1 MAAAAKARSGADGRS
16 PAGPCRRAY
25 CREEWLGSRLSARCR
40 RPEQKRQVPYL
51 RCCCGRFATKSL
63 TVGEGSL
70 RLRDSLGGGVGEN
83 VGSQALRPPRQSRL
97 PLALLARPVLRQYIS
112 AVAVG
117 QLGESALVGLVRGQ
131 VATAP
136 DIGLKLLCPESG
148 RGLVLE
154 DLRNRWVA
162 LQAHS
167 CEPGRLAVSSLALL
181 DGGRGEPPGFMWAVA
196 TTVPLA
202 SEAVKRDGLPFRAT
216 G

>member
-1 MAAAAKARSGADGRS
+1 MLSLAGVGCKQYEERAR
-16 PAGPCRRAY
+16 
-25 CREEWLGSRLSARCR
+25 
-40 RPEQKRQVPYL
+40 RQL
-51 RCCCGRFATKSL
+51 LLCTATTTPVQFKQR
-63 TVGEGSL
+63 VKWSL

-196 TTVPLA
+196 TTLPLA